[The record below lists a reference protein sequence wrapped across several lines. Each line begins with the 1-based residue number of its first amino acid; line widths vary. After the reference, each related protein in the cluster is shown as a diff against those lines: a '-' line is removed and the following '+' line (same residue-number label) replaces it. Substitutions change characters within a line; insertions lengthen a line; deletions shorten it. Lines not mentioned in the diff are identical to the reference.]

1 MTILAHE
8 LIFNRTVF
16 LIIFQYTSDSSLAVH
31 THNLHILTE
40 HVLLML
46 VRLLQ
51 NLYHTRGFLC
61 ISNWDRHVVVS
72 VLVISSEDLSGVMT

>member
-1 MTILAHE
+1 MNLNDHE
-8 LIFNRTVF
+8 LTFNLTVF
-16 LIIFQYTSDSSLAVH
+16 LISFQYTSDSSFAVH

-46 VRLLQ
+46 IRLLQ

-61 ISNWDRHVVVS
+61 ISNWDRHVIVS
-72 VLVISSEDLSGVMT
+72 VLVIS